1 MRLSEVLFIELEV
14 YYGDREAAGEIYR
27 YQAAYRHR
35 TVNDG
40 KSIRPETK
48 KDVIEIEPT
57 LELHPY

>member
-35 TVNDG
+35 TGDKCQSVCTEM
-40 KSIRPETK
+40 KR
-48 KDVIEIEPT
+48 DVIEREHT
-57 LELHPY
+57 LELHPC